1 MGEIYVFLLS
11 TFGMEASGKSVVIS
25 GITLTQ
31 E

>member
-11 TFGMEASGKSVVIS
+11 TFEMQAPGKRVVIS